1 MSLRPSLENIAAL
14 ARTAAVPHYSR
25 ATLKPGIVHIGVGNF
40 HRAHMAHYLHRLFE
54 AGRDHDWAII
64 GAGIKSFDTAMRERL
79 LPQDFLTTVVELDP
93 AGYSATVTGSMID
106 FVEARPEAVLR
117 VLVRPEIRI
126 VSLTITEGGYFVN
139 AQTGGFDTDHP
150 EIRADAENAERP
162 GTVFGTIIC
171 ALKLRRA
178 AGLEPFTVMS
188 CDNLPENGHAARA
201 AVLGLSRMQ
210 DASLAE
216 WIAGNVAF
224 PNSMVDCIT
233 PGTGDRERK
242 LVLEKFGIEDAAP
255 VVCEPFR
262 QWVLE
267 DNFPQ
272 GRPAFEKVGV
282 EFVAD
287 VAPYELM
294 KLRILNGGHA
304 TIAYPSGLLG
314 IHYVHDAMAHPVVA
328 AFLDWLEHKELR
340 PTVPKIP
347 GVDFEAYYRKIVE
360 RFSNPAIGDTIPR
373 LCVDGSNR
381 QPKFIL
387 PAVRDRLKSGL
398 PVDGL
403 ALEVALWCRFCAGTD
418 DKGNR
423 IDVTDGMASRL
434 TEQALRARTRPQAF
448 LEQRDV
454 FGYLSDA
461 APFVG
466 AFATALDALW
476 SKGVVRTLEE
486 AIARKPS

>member
-1 MSLRPSLENIAAL
+1 MSLRPSLNTIPAL
-14 ARTAAVPHYSR
+14 ARSAAVPHYARNSLR
-25 ATLKPGIVHIGVGNF
+25 AGIVHVGVGNF

-54 AGRDHDWAII
+54 AGLDHDWAIV
-64 GAGIKSFDTAMRERL
+64 GAGVKGFDAVMRDRL

-106 FVEARPEAVLR
+106 FVEAKPESVLEA
-117 VLVRPEIRI
+117 LVRPEIRI
-126 VSLTITEGGYFVN
+126 VSLTVTEGGYFLN
-139 AQTGGFDTDHP
+139 ALTGGFDVDHP
-150 EIRADAENAERP
+150 EIRADAANP
-162 GTVFGTIIC
+162 LQPKTVFGILIL
-171 ALKLRRA
+171 ALRRRRD

-188 CDNLPENGHAARA
+188 CDNLPENGHATQA
-201 AVLGLSRMQ
+201 AVLGLARMQ
-210 DASLAE
+210 DKAFAQ
-216 WIAGNVAF
+216 WIAANVAF

-233 PGTGDRERK
+233 PATGDRERK
-242 LVLEKFGIEDAAP
+242 LVLDTFGIEDAAP

-272 GRPAFEKVGV
+272 GRPAFEKVGA

-314 IHYVHDAMAHPVVA
+314 IHYVHDAMAHPLVA
-328 AFLDWLEHKELR
+328 GFLAWLEHKELM
-340 PTVPKIP
+340 PTVPRIP
-347 GVDFEAYYRKIVE
+347 GVNFEAYYRKIVE

-373 LCVDGSNR
+373 LCLDGSNR

-387 PAVRDRLKSGL
+387 PAVRDRLKAGL

-403 ALEVALWCRFCAGTD
+403 ALEVALWCRFCAGTNDAGNPMNVPD
-418 DKGNR
+418 DN
-423 IDVTDGMASRL
+423 ASSL
-434 TEQALRARTRPQAF
+434 TEHALRARRRPQAF
-448 LEQRDV
+448 LEQKSI
-454 FGYLSDA
+454 FGDLSEA
-461 APFVG
+461 APF
-466 AFATALDALW
+466 AESFASALDALW
-476 SKGVVRTLEE
+476 SRGVERVLEDS
-486 AIARKPS
+486 IARKAA

>member
-1 MSLRPSLENIAAL
+1 MSLRPSLENIPAL

-25 ATLKPGIVHIGVGNF
+25 AGLSAGIVHVGVGNF

-54 AGRDHDWAII
+54 AGHDHDWAIV
-64 GAGIKSFDTAMRERL
+64 GAGVKSSDAAMRERL

-106 FVEARPEAVLR
+106 FVDAKPESVLDA
-117 VLVRPEIRI
+117 LIRPEIRI
-126 VSLTITEGGYFVN
+126 VSLTVTEGGYFLN
-139 AQTGGFDTDHP
+139 ALTGGFDVDHP
-150 EIRADAENAERP
+150 EIRADAANP
-162 GTVFGTIIC
+162 LQPKTVFGILTL
-171 ALKLRRA
+171 ALRRRRD

-188 CDNLPENGHAARA
+188 CDNLPENGHATQA
-201 AVLGLSRMQ
+201 AVLGLARMQ
-210 DASLAE
+210 DETFAQ
-216 WIAGNVAF
+216 WIGANVAF

-233 PGTGDRERK
+233 PATGDRERK
-242 LVLEKFGIEDAAP
+242 LVLATFGIEDAAP

-272 GRPAFEKVGV
+272 GRPAFERVGA

-314 IHYVHDAMAHPVVA
+314 IHYVHDAMAHPLVA
-328 AFLDWLEHKELR
+328 GFLNWLEHKELM
-340 PTVPKIP
+340 PTVPGIP

-373 LCVDGSNR
+373 LCLDGSNR

-387 PAVRDRLKSGL
+387 PAVRDRLKAGL

-418 DKGNR
+418 DAGKP
-423 IDVTDGMASRL
+423 IDVVDENAASLR
-434 TEQALRARTRPQAF
+434 EHALKARKDPAVF
-448 LEQRDV
+448 LAQTSI
-454 FGYLSDA
+454 FGELGEA

-466 AFATALDALW
+466 AFGTSLDALW
-476 SKGVVRTLEE
+476 TKGVVKALED
-486 AIARKPS
+486 AIG